1 MEINKE
7 TLALFRED
15 FAQAV
20 KELESK
26 YNVDISLGGI
36 GYELNNFHCTM
47 NVRKKGL
54 DNAEWN
60 WYCGKY
66 GFTPEDF
73 GKTFIHNH
81 KTYTIT
87 GIKKGSKYPIQARRE
102 DGKEFGF
109 SPSLINIAN

>member
-7 TLALFRED
+7 SLNTFRKD
-15 FAQAV
+15 F
-20 KELESK
+20 KEVIKILESK

-36 GYELNNFHCTM
+36 GYELNHFHATM
-47 NVRKKGL
+47 TVRKNGL

-60 WYCGKY
+60 WYCGEY

-87 GIKKGSKYPIQARRE
+87 GIKKGNKYPIQAKRE

-109 SPSLINIAN
+109 SPSLIDIIH